1 MTVDDKN
8 GDWDEYRRLV
18 MHELGRLEER
28 IAEDF
33 VTHTRNDE
41 RMMDELNG
49 TLMSLSK
56 SISSLREDVA
66 AIKVKSGVWGLIGG
80 AIPATVT
87 LILLYLESKQ
97 P

>member
-28 IAEDF
+28 MAKDF
-33 VTHTRNDE
+33 AMHMRSDE
-41 RMMDELNG
+41 RMSEELNQA
-49 TLMSLSK
+49 LSSLSK
-56 SISSLREDVA
+56 NISNLREDVA